1 MLDYA
6 PYEDLGD
13 GITLVDTGLAR
24 PGMAACYL
32 IQSRGKAAVFD
43 TGTRHSVPL
52 ILAALSA
59 RGLAPADVRHVIP
72 SHVHLDHA
80 GGVGALLQALPNADV
95 LAHPRALRHLI
106 DPSVLQ
112 ASAEQVYGADVVAK
126 TYGHLVPVPE
136 TRIRALA
143 DGECIDL
150 DGRRM
155 HVMDSPGHARHHLT
169 LFDEASA
176 SWFTGDCFGIRY
188 REFDGGAEPMIFP
201 TTSPVQFEPDAMKA
215 TIARMLERRP
225 RAMQLTHYGRI
236 DRPVER
242 AAALIDLLDRQVEC
256 ARACFGRADAHDA
269 LVERL
274 QRLYFDEAQR
284 LGTPIGVAESRQLLA
299 VDADLNAQGM
309 LVWLGRGGGA

>member
-32 IQSRGKAAVFD
+32 IESHGSAAVFD
-43 TGTRHSVPL
+43 TGTRHTVPL
-52 ILAALSA
+52 ILAALAA

-80 GGVGALLQALPNADV
+80 GGAGALLQELPNADV

-112 ASAEQVYGADVVAK
+112 ASAEQVYGIDVVAK
-126 TYGHLVPVPE
+126 TYGRLVPVPE

-143 DGECIDL
+143 DGECIEL
-150 DGRRM
+150 NGRRLYA
-155 HVMDSPGHARHHLT
+155 MDSPGHARHHLT
-169 LFDEASA
+169 LYDETSA

-201 TTSPVQFEPDAMKA
+201 TTSPVQFEPEAMKK
-215 TIARMLERRP
+215 TIARMLERAP

-236 DRPVER
+236 DRPAER
-242 AAALIDLLDRQVEC
+242 AAALIRVLDLQVEC
-256 ARACFGRADAHDA
+256 ARACFGRDDAHDR
-269 LVERL
+269 LVEQL
-274 QRLYFDEAQR
+274 QRLYFEEVRR
-284 LGTPIGVAESRQLLA
+284 LGTPIGEADARPLLA
-299 VDADLNAQGM
+299 IDADLNAQGM
-309 LVWLGRGGGA
+309 LIWLSRGAGA